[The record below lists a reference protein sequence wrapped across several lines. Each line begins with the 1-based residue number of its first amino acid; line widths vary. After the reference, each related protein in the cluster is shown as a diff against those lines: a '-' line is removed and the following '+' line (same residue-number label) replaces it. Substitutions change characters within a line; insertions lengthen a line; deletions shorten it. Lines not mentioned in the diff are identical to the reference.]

1 MRPDLGPVVA
11 VEPGLMSGRPTIE
24 IRYCAGVCCAR
35 EPSFELSYPDGSSRL
50 WCSKDVGDEILR
62 VGGSAVVRILDRD
75 ETERKTA

>member
-1 MRPDLGPVVA
+1 MA
-11 VEPGLMSGRPTIE
+11 AEPGLMSNTPTVRIY
-24 IRYCAGVCCAR
+24 YCAKPCCMQDAW
-35 EPSFELSYPDGSSRL
+35 FELSYSDGSSRL